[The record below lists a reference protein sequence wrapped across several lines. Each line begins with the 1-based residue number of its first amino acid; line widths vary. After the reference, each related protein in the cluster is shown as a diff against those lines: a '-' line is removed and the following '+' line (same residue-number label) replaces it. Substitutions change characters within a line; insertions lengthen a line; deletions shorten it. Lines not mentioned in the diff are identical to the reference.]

1 MLVQLED
8 PSWSGKLRFDNYP
21 MMSYRKEKG
30 GLMAVDFEALDLVRS
45 SNRSRSYN
53 KKLDG
58 LQQQVTELVQLVSDA
73 VACVEELEKPSH
85 VGRSTTLK
93 ERLNKIK
100 KGG

>member
-1 MLVQLED
+1 
-8 PSWSGKLRFDNYP
+8 
-21 MMSYRKEKG
+21 
-30 GLMAVDFEALDLVRS
+30 MAVDFEALDLVRAM
-45 SNRSRSYN
+45 NKSRTYS
-53 KKLDG
+53 KRIEE
-58 LQQQVTELVQLVSDA
+58 LQQQVTDLQELVADA